1 MAVNFAKRPARILYV
16 EDDADTREF
25 VSYVLTG
32 AHYEVV
38 VAESPKHAVHI
49 AHRISFDLY
58 LIDNWMPGASGVELC
73 GWLRKFDYET
83 PILFLSGAAYEQDK
97 RAALAAGAQGYLTK
111 PVSVEQLVQEVSR
124 VLTRTRRVGDRES
137 PRSISWVP
145 RNA

>member
-1 MAVNFAKRPARILYV
+1 MAVTFAKRPARILYV

-25 VSYVLTG
+25 VSYVLTR

-38 VAESPKHAVHI
+38 IAESPQHAARI
-49 AHRISFDLY
+49 AQTISFDLY

-83 PILFLSGAAYEQDK
+83 PILFLSGAAYEEDK

-111 PVSVEQLVQEVSR
+111 PISVEQLVQEVS
-124 VLTRTRRVGDRES
+124 LLITTTRRVGDMES
-137 PRSISWVP
+137 PQSTSWLP
-145 RNA
+145 RNV